1 MMPEKKDETFEEK
14 MNQLETIVKKL
25 DEEEVSLEESLELYQ
40 KGVELTAE
48 CDKILKNAELKVETL
63 NKKGVEDE
71 E

>member
-1 MMPEKKDETFEEK
+1 MPEKKNETFEEK

-40 KGVELTAE
+40 KGVELTTE

-63 NKKGVEDE
+63 NKKGAEDE